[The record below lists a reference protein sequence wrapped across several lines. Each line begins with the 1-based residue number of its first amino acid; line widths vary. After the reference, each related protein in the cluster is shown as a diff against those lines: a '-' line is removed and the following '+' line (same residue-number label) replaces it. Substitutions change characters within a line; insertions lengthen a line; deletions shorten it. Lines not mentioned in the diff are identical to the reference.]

1 MPADVPGSGLLT
13 SPVELPAGLAAVAAR
28 IFGDRLELA
37 QHYASI
43 LAGAGVERGLLGP
56 REAPRLWERHLL
68 NCAVVGDVLGPGDRV
83 LDVGSGAGLPGI
95 VLAVARPDLDVTLL
109 EPLARRSAFL
119 TEVVEALGL
128 SQVTVVR
135 GRAEDFSRQ
144 WQFPVVTAR
153 AVAPLDRLARWC
165 LPLVEPTGRLIAL
178 KGASADAELAEHRVA
193 IQKMGG
199 RDMAIS
205 SCGEGVL
212 EQPTTLVTVVR
223 GKPGGPGGRRIR

>member
-1 MPADVPGSGLLT
+1 MTADVPGSGLLT

-37 QHYASI
+37 QRYASI

-56 REAPRLWERHLL
+56 REAPRLWDRHLL
-68 NCAVVGDVLGPGDRV
+68 NCAVVGDVLDPGERV

-109 EPLARRSAFL
+109 EPLARRSTFL
-119 TEVVEALGL
+119 TEVVEALEL
-128 SQVTVVR
+128 SQVSVVR
-135 GRAEDFSRQ
+135 GRAEDFSR
-144 WQFPVVTAR
+144 QFPVVTAR

-178 KGASADAELAEHRVA
+178 KGASADTELAEHRAA
-193 IQKMGG
+193 IQKLGG
-199 RDMAIS
+199 RDMTVS
-205 SCGEGVL
+205 SCGDGVL